1 MWRTS
6 DGTIKLT
13 IVEKRSLRQRS
24 LAPHPRRPVS
34 QLDHRHSP
42 VRRLRDLGGAA
53 PRLRRSRPG
62 CGNVLGRGVDHII
75 LGVLDRPFECSAG
88 AQQIA
93 LLVGRSPD
101 VRAVRRTDT
110 PPVNRPT
117 KEEHHEQG
125 QRRARYQLLR
135 GVQPRDFDAYDDM
148 FADDVAFESVGG
160 VSGTGV
166 ETVKFFDNI
175 WVNAASDWNI
185 EGIYHLRD
193 GDRVVCH
200 NRASG
205 IHDGT
210 LLLPDESEVPATGNK
225 VDAKYFASFEVRDG
239 KIVSELIYFDRIIL
253 VEQLRLD
260 LAASA

>member
-1 MWRTS
+1 MS
-6 DGTIKLT
+6 KAN
-13 IVEKRSLRQRS
+13 VE
-24 LAPHPRRPVS
+24 
-34 QLDHRHSP
+34 
-42 VRRLRDLGGAA
+42 
-53 PRLRRSRPG
+53 
-62 CGNVLGRGVDHII
+62 
-75 LGVLDRPFECSAG
+75 
-88 AQQIA
+88 
-93 LLVGRSPD
+93 LVISYYE
-101 VRAVRRTDT
+101 AF
-110 PPVNRPT
+110 NR
-117 KEEHHEQG
+117 
-125 QRRARYQLLR
+125 
-135 GVQPRDFDAYDDM
+135 RDFDAYDDM